1 MGGPWCQ
8 ICLIQPAVMPPGASR
23 ILLRGQLTLTLGVNP
38 NVNTNPRPLSFF
50 YGRTTKWFETLE
62 HLKNPGIDD
71 GAGFPH
77 FCINRKWINSRRPLQ
92 LALRW
97 NVIKVICA
105 ATENGGKEDPGKAGK
120 GCEVVVVVGKSVKD
134 ARTESK
140 DIPQKLG

>member
-38 NVNTNPRPLSFF
+38 NVNTNLRPLSFF

-97 NVIKVICA
+97 EVIKVICA
-105 ATENGGKEDPGKAGK
+105 ATENGGGSSGSSVWKKCKRCTDKKSKAK
-120 GCEVVVVVGKSVKD
+120 TYHRSLVC
-134 ARTESK
+134 
-140 DIPQKLG
+140 